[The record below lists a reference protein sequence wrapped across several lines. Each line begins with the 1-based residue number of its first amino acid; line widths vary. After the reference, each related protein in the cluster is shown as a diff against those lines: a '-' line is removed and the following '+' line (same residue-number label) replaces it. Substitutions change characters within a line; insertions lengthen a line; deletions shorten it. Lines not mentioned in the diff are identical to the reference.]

1 MCVFMRCNAS
11 GSSSAV
17 GTLLLC
23 LALTSCA
30 QLGPAPGDNVKAPA
44 GSRATSAAAQAA
56 TSNEVRPDQKEAE
69 SGWSSPI
76 RGRRWCGPP
85 IPENEN
91 FFHKVTRLLF
101 SRDWCGPDPDVDTNI
116 QAGGAAGG

>member
-1 MCVFMRCNAS
+1 MRCNAS
-11 GSSSAV
+11 RSSSAM
-17 GTLLLC
+17 GMLLLC

-30 QLGPAPGDNVKAPA
+30 QLGTASRDNGKVPAESPA
-44 GSRATSAAAQAA
+44 MPAAAQAA
-56 TSNEVRPDQKEAE
+56 APNEAASDQKESG
-69 SGWSSPI
+69 SGWSSSV

>member
-1 MCVFMRCNAS
+1 MSVSMRCNGS
-11 GSSSAV
+11 GSSRAV
-17 GTLLLC
+17 GMLLLC
-23 LALTSCA
+23 LALASCA
-30 QLGPAPGDNVKAPA
+30 QLGSAPA
-44 GSRATSAAAQAA
+44 NNAKASPESRAAPAAAQAA
-56 TSNEVRPDQKEAE
+56 APNEAASGQKEEE